1 MQRSSTS
8 MGSYELRKKSDINCI
23 KSEQKSM
30 SARIENQKC
39 NLMTKTSNEITE
51 NLTNPNSGRAKWK
64 TRQPEVMKM
73 LKELIKNTADD
84 EENEISS
91 NCLEIPNDS
100 VSKSSLIKSKTVNSL
115 TSHASSKTKFD
126 NRKSYLRKNSNDSSY
141 LETYIK
147 FNSRQSLAT
156 NSDKS
161 FVDKNVKEKKSN
173 TSHYDQSIN
182 DKKKNI
188 NDEMEISKISKS
200 EIIFDIQSNE
210 NISQSNCELKTK
222 ISSSK
227 SCQVSFETSTCS
239 KSSDILFE
247 VKSLES
253 ENQSSEMFIN
263 KTSKK
268 SFRELREIL
277 EKYGLNVNEAKRKL
291 NSTEN
296 GSFTSILL
304 DKEKGTIVAVC
315 SSQTLFDKF
324 ASLSDSDLKIVEL
337 KDIVKQ
343 LSSDSFDN
351 NNKISKIEREIET
364 DHEQNLKIVQITNN
378 NSKNSLSKHECF
390 SENKKEEFSS
400 SSSINCAELIK
411 NELKNKETC
420 ENSENQINILS
431 KVEEKFSFVNL
442 IIKEE
447 TERKGKFN
455 FPNNSKNDDKNLLKF
470 DDKSLE
476 NCNLQKME
484 VPNFES
490 VLQKDIET
498 PQTDD
503 KEVNL
508 SKKEKE
514 IVKKIEIFCDAPKE
528 LTPINS
534 DVIEKIE
541 SPLVN
546 SSSNQTEFSSAN
558 SALNKGKKITSTE
571 EIVKEEYK
579 STKIE
584 KFEDTKNLVPN
595 NKEENEEKLVVN
607 EEKQFSKLNLTPLEE
622 TVKEVKNFEEDSKE
636 EDKNLKTANSVV
648 DKEKINEANTFIS
661 SKNEFSLVNSISN
674 EENCSSINLI
684 PPEKLINEHSNF
696 QEENS
701 KKELLNSTSNENIEN
716 KETSS
721 VNLIQSEELI
731 NELLKEL
738 LNFQEDPNEKY
749 EDSKKNSLNSLMVK
763 QNNEIQIDSPI
774 ESERVL
780 KINSME
786 NSTPIKE
793 IENEEFSFVIS
804 TTNEK
809 IVNEKEIASINLSST
824 KETVNKHQSEEN
836 SSKKNKKFKKEL
848 SFLKYESGKENEEIK
863 NQEPVKNVSKRLESI
878 SKLKKKLSPIKSND
892 EFFKKRLNS
901 VLKAIATK
909 SESLLQETELMNN
922 EHHKIVSTISLAS
935 SNSFSK
941 LKILSVK
948 IPKININNSN
958 LNDIS
963 SKINVNENNQEFNSP
978 IRLMSKLNFIPSL
991 VAFWDNKKESQIEIK
1006 IIDKENKENSENLS
1020 MCKKSISSSFI
1031 ANVKKFENLSKNSKI
1046 ENSCKNLENTKNS
1059 ETCKYSKILENSD
1072 LTRKRRNT
1080 QKCKSCGKKR
1090 KYSSNLSCPLKTE
1103 ISETSELLKL
1113 KNQNSNEFID
1123 DYSLPSMINCK
1134 NGKIHKFP
1142 MIDNTNRL
1150 AQNLAVATLKLA
1162 TKRAQNLYKNVVL
1175 CRQCLTS
1182 LNSHDSDIT
1191 LESNNSPRRVNNNK
1205 KNCMSDKNDLKLKDN
1220 DNFSS
1225 INVLKSKTFKK
1236 ALKTFRNSSNRREKH
1251 YQNNGKNN
1259 KISKILFEE
1268 HLSKSILIVILIFFL
1283 VLWYLF

>member
-1 MQRSSTS
+1 M
-8 MGSYELRKKSDINCI
+8 
-23 KSEQKSM
+23 
-30 SARIENQKC
+30 
-39 NLMTKTSNEITE
+39 
-51 NLTNPNSGRAKWK
+51 
-64 TRQPEVMKM
+64 
-73 LKELIKNTADD
+73 
-84 EENEISS
+84 
-91 NCLEIPNDS
+91 
-100 VSKSSLIKSKTVNSL
+100 
-115 TSHASSKTKFD
+115 
-126 NRKSYLRKNSNDSSY
+126 
-141 LETYIK
+141 
-147 FNSRQSLAT
+147 
-156 NSDKS
+156 
-161 FVDKNVKEKKSN
+161 
-173 TSHYDQSIN
+173 
-182 DKKKNI
+182 
-188 NDEMEISKISKS
+188 
-200 EIIFDIQSNE
+200 
-210 NISQSNCELKTK
+210 
-222 ISSSK
+222 
-227 SCQVSFETSTCS
+227 
-239 KSSDILFE
+239 
-247 VKSLES
+247 
-253 ENQSSEMFIN
+253 
-263 KTSKK
+263 
-268 SFRELREIL
+268 
-277 EKYGLNVNEAKRKL
+277 

-364 DHEQNLKIVQITNN
+364 DYEQNLKIVQITNN

-420 ENSENQINILS
+420 ENSEKQINILS

-514 IVKKIEIFCDAPKE
+514 IVNKIEIFCEAPKE

-558 SALNKGKKITSTE
+558 SALNKGKNITSTE

-584 KFEDTKNLVPN
+584 KFEDTKNSVPN
-595 NKEENEEKLVVN
+595 NNEENEEFVVS
-607 EEKQFSKLNLTPLEE
+607 EEKQFSTINLTPLEE

-636 EDKNLKTANSVV
+636 EDKNLKPSNSVV
-648 DKEKINEANTFIS
+648 DKENINEANTFIS

-674 EENCSSINLI
+674 EKLETEENCSSINLI
-684 PPEKLINEHSNF
+684 PSEKSINEDSNF

-716 KETSS
+716 KEKLSS

-731 NELLKEL
+731 KELLKEL

-749 EDSKKNSLNSLMVK
+749 EDSKKNSLNSLMDK

-809 IVNEKEIASINLSST
+809 IVNE
-824 KETVNKHQSEEN
+824 EE
-836 SSKKNKKFKKEL
+836 
-848 SFLKYESGKENEEIK
+848 ENEEIK

-958 LNDIS
+958 SNDIT

-991 VAFWDNKKESQIEIK
+991 VAFWDNKKESQIEMK

-1020 MCKKSISSSFI
+1020 ISKKSISSSFI
-1031 ANVKKFENLSKNSKI
+1031 GNVKKFENLSENSKI
-1046 ENSCKNLENTKNS
+1046 ENTCKNLENTKNS
-1059 ETCKYSKILENSD
+1059 EACKYSKILENSD

-1103 ISETSELLKL
+1103 ISETSELLKS

-1205 KNCMSDKNDLKLKDN
+1205 KNCTSDKNDLKLKDN
-1220 DNFSS
+1220 DNFAS

-1283 VLWYLF
+1283 ILWYLF